1 MFIVSDTTT
10 HPVCID
16 VRTISPP
23 ARHPL
28 IFSQFDALGPGE
40 HFEIVNDHDPLPL
53 YFQFERARA
62 GQFVWRYLQNGPS
75 RWQVRIG
82 RVATGQAGPVA
93 GGCGGS
99 GRGQCS

>member
-1 MFIVSDTTT
+1 MSTDSDTTT

-53 YFQFERARA
+53 YFQYERA
-62 GQFVWRYLQNGPS
+62 S
-75 RWQVRIG
+75 RS
-82 RVATGQAGPVA
+82 RVL
-93 GGCGGS
+93 GCQIS
-99 GRGQCS
+99 RNRSWPTVITADCAHSSPP